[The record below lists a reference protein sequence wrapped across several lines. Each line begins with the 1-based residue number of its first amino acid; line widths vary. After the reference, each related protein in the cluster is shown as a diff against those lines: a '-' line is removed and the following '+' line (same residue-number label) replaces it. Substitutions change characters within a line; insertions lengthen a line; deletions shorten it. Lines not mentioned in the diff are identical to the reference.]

1 MSKKDVIFLIFLVI
15 ILFGLYWK
23 TFNYELIWDD
33 EVFFKYNLL
42 FIEDHPLSSAFK
54 FGYFSEQLGVQ
65 GQDHYYRPLLTA
77 SFLLENKLWGI
88 QATTLRITNL
98 VIFILSLIFLYAFL
112 KTQWDKN
119 YFPEIATLLF
129 ALFPLNIDNIVWV
142 VGRGDLLLLLWAA
155 LTFLCLERYLCK
167 RNGLCLVAS
176 LFFYLLGML
185 SKETFLLFFPI
196 LILYELS
203 RRKKLTWVYHAGNLG
218 LTLLVF
224 FVKNAVLGIK
234 GLALSDT
241 AFSSQSL
248 EQMIGTAGYYFRTI
262 VFPFAYDMFLPLD
275 RMTGFFYLG
284 FGLLALLFILFLVF
298 LAKKDRSFWLPAGIF
313 GVFLAGHVPL
323 IFTTIYPYQIYSRYM
338 MIAAFGFVWIVA
350 RILARIKEKTRL
362 SIVLVLLLAF
372 MPSLIIS
379 ANSYKSK
386 TAFWQRALKSSPKD
400 PYALMQSA
408 KTSYENNDYLS
419 AELALNKSLSL
430 SMKRETAIMV
440 SLLYADIELARADY
454 EKLLRWLNSIE
465 EFERD
470 PQVRVAPFVKYQIN
484 AKKAQVDL
492 SRGDLAA
499 AEKLL
504 TENIAAYSTLKDAY
518 SALYGLYTSTEQWE
532 KAARLEKDMKGIFPN
547 YFART
552 DTARMKAEY
561 QGLPFEKKMTLFI
574 QNRNFAAAVAL
585 VNARPT
591 LDLDHQFLLAKLY
604 YYQGKPEAGDK
615 IIGAILAGNPGST
628 EILDRIGYFYLSN
641 LIRVRQAL
649 PYFEKSLSLN
659 PAQPEISRA
668 VDQLKNN
675 YLAKLKDPWK

>member
-1 MSKKDVIFLIFLVI
+1 MRKKDIVFLIFLII

-23 TFNYELIWDD
+23 TFDYELIWDD

-65 GQDHYYRPLLTA
+65 NQDHYYRPLLTA

-88 QATTLRITNL
+88 HAITLRLTNL
-98 VIFILSLIFLYAFL
+98 VIFILSLAFLYAFL
-112 KTQWDKN
+112 KTQSDKG

-155 LTFLCLERYLCK
+155 LTFLCLERYLRK
-167 RNGLCLVAS
+167 RNPLFLAGS

-203 RRKKLTWVYHAGNLG
+203 RRKKLTWIYHLGNLG
-218 LTLLVF
+218 ITLFVF
-224 FVKNAVLGIK
+224 FIKNAVLGIK
-234 GLALSDT
+234 SLALSDS
-241 AFSSQSL
+241 AFSSQTL
-248 EQMIGTAGYYFRTI
+248 EQMAGTAGYYFRTI

-275 RMTGFFYLG
+275 RMTGLFYLG
-284 FGLLALLFILFLVF
+284 FGLLALLFLLFIFF

-323 IFTTIYPYQIYSRYM
+323 ILTTVYPYQVYSRYM
-338 MIAAFGFVWIVA
+338 MIAALGFVWIVA
-350 RILARIKEKTRL
+350 RLLARVKEKTRL
-362 SIVLVLLLAF
+362 SIVLLLLLAF
-372 MPSLIIS
+372 IPSLIIS
-379 ANSYKSK
+379 ANSYTNK
-386 TAFWQRALKSSPKD
+386 TSFWQRALKSSPHD

-465 EFERD
+465 ELERD
-470 PQVRVAPFVKYQIN
+470 PQVRIAPFIKYQIN
-484 AKKAQVDL
+484 AKKAQVYL
-492 SRGDLAA
+492 SRGDPAA
-499 AEKLL
+499 AERLL
-504 TENIAAYSTLKDAY
+504 TENIAAYSSLKDAY

-532 KAARLEKDMKGIFPN
+532 KAARLEKTMKEIFPN
-547 YFART
+547 YFAGI
-552 DTARMKAEY
+552 DTAKMKTEY
-561 QGLPFEKKMTLFI
+561 QSLPFEKKMSLFI
-574 QNRNFAAAVAL
+574 QNRNFSAAIAL
-585 VNARPT
+585 VNSMPA
-591 LDLDHQFLLAKLY
+591 LDLDHQLLLAKLF
-604 YYQGKPEAGDK
+604 YYQGNAKAGEK
-615 IIGAILAGNPGST
+615 IIDAILESHPNNP
-628 EILDRIGYFYLSN
+628 EILDKVGYFYLSN
-641 LIRVRQAL
+641 LIRVREAL

-659 PAQPEISRA
+659 PAQPEISVV
-668 VDQLKNN
+668 VDRLTNN
-675 YLAKLKDPWK
+675 YMAKLKDPWK